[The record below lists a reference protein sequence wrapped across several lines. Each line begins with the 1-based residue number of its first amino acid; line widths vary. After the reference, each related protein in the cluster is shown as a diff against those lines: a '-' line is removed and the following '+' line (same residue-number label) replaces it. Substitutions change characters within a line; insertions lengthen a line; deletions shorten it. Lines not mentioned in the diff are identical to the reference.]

1 MDDTARELVVDLS
14 RALEAHDKRRA
25 AELARLLDLAL
36 EGESSHEL
44 ASLRLLARSFSIF
57 MRTSSRPPPPPR
69 RSSSESTPD
78 PFAEFGGPSPRGFVV
93 HRQARELER
102 ERIAALRG
110 PVHRGRVWAV
120 RLVIATPH
128 GRTIEHALVTA
139 DSQNDA
145 IEAATM
151 HAAADDDER
160 SVIEA
165 TARNVA

>member
-14 RALEAHDKRRA
+14 RALEAHNKPRA

-36 EGESSHEL
+36 EGERGHEL

-69 RSSSESTPD
+69 ASSSSTRD
-78 PFAEFGGPSPRGFVV
+78 PFAEFGDAPAARGFVV
-93 HRQARELER
+93 HRQAHELER

-110 PVHRGRVWAV
+110 PMHRGRVWAV
-120 RLVIATPH
+120 RLVIATAH
-128 GRTIEHALVTA
+128 GRIVEHALVTA
-139 DSQNDA
+139 DDQNDA
-145 IEAATM
+145 IEAATI
-151 HAAADDDER
+151 HAAAAGDDRE
-160 SVIEA
+160 VIEA